1 MYISNSTLEK
11 LEEILRKKVNGATA
25 TETVSRIFCDV
36 ASGACPVPE
45 DQAEEPT
52 NQVLSLSSSSEDE
65 QDEAEDGDDDDDD
78 DDDDDEKPDTS
89 RSDKNSS
96 IASDSKI
103 TLVIDGS
110 VNLSGPVTDL

>member
-1 MYISNSTLEK
+1 V
-11 LEEILRKKVNGATA
+11 EILRKKVNGATA
-25 TETVSRIFCDV
+25 TETVSRICDV
-36 ASGACPVPE
+36 LTSGVCPVPA
-45 DQAEEPT
+45 DQAKELT
-52 NQVLSLSSSSEDE
+52 NQVPLSSSSSEDE
-65 QDEAEDGDDDDDD
+65 AEDN
-78 DDDDDEKPDTS
+78 DDDEKPDTS

>member
-1 MYISNSTLEK
+1 V
-11 LEEILRKKVNGATA
+11 EILRKKVNGATA
-25 TETVSRIFCDV
+25 TETVSRICDV
-36 ASGACPVPE
+36 LTSGVCPVPA
-45 DQAEEPT
+45 DQAKEPT
-52 NQVLSLSSSSEDE
+52 NQVPLSSSSSEDE
-65 QDEAEDGDDDDDD
+65 AEDN
-78 DDDDDEKPDTS
+78 DDDEKPDTS

>member
-65 QDEAEDGDDDDDD
+65 QDEAEDGDDDDG
-78 DDDDDEKPDTS
+78 DDDEKPDTS

>member
-1 MYISNSTLEK
+1 M
-11 LEEILRKKVNGATA
+11 EILRRKVNGATA
-25 TETVSRIFCDV
+25 TETVSRICDV
-36 ASGACPVPE
+36 LASGVCLVPE
-45 DQAEEPT
+45 DQAKEPT
-52 NQVLSLSSSSEDE
+52 NLVPLSASSSEYE
-65 QDEAEDGDDDDDD
+65 QDEAEDG

-103 TLVIDGS
+103 TLIIDGS

>member
-11 LEEILRKKVNGATA
+11 LVEILHKKVNDATA
-25 TETVSRIFCDV
+25 METISRICDV
-36 ASGACPVPE
+36 LTSGMCAVPE
-45 DQAEEPT
+45 GQAKEPT
-52 NQVLSLSSSSEDE
+52 NQVPLSSLSSEGE
-65 QDEAEDGDDDDDD
+65 QNEGGNDGDDDTDDNR
-78 DDDDDEKPDTS
+78 PDTS

-103 TLVIDGS
+103 TLVLDNS

>member
-1 MYISNSTLEK
+1 MK
-11 LEEILRKKVNGATA
+11 ILRKKVNGATA
-25 TETVSRIFCDV
+25 TETVSRICDV
-36 ASGACPVPE
+36 LASGMRSVSE
-45 DQAEEPT
+45 DQAKERMNRVP
-52 NQVLSLSSSSEDE
+52 SSSSSSEDE
-65 QDEAEDGDDDDDD
+65 QDLAEDNN
-78 DDDDDEKPDTS
+78 DDDDEKPDTS

>member
-1 MYISNSTLEK
+1 M
-11 LEEILRKKVNGATA
+11 EILRRKVNGATA
-25 TETVSRIFCDV
+25 TETVNRICDV
-36 ASGACPVPE
+36 LASGVCLVPE
-45 DQAEEPT
+45 DQAKEPT
-52 NQVLSLSSSSEDE
+52 KQVPSSSSSSEDE
-65 QDEAEDGDDDDDD
+65 QDETEDGDDNDDDD
-78 DDDDDEKPDTS
+78 DKLDTS

>member
-1 MYISNSTLEK
+1 M
-11 LEEILRKKVNGATA
+11 EILRKKVNGATA
-25 TETVSRIFCDV
+25 TETVSRICDV
-36 ASGACPVPE
+36 LASGMCPVPE
-45 DQAEEPT
+45 DQAGVPT
-52 NQVLSLSSSSEDE
+52 NQVPSSSSSEDE
-65 QDEAEDGDDDDDD
+65 QDEAEDGDNN
-78 DDDDDEKPDTS
+78 DDDDEKPDTS